1 MAYGARALQG
11 GDHAGVVEYL
21 ADQTQALFGMVAL
34 AVVAD
39 DAGGFLAAVLQG
51 VQAEGREG
59 GGVRRVPHA
68 KHAAFFV
75 RLVVVEPLC
84 LPLCLGIGRGR
95 DAGDHSAPFR
105 RWWSGVVRCDT

>member
-1 MAYGARALQG
+1 
-11 GDHAGVVEYL
+11 
-21 ADQTQALFGMVAL
+21 
-34 AVVAD
+34 
-39 DAGGFLAAVLQG
+39 
-51 VQAEGREG
+51 
-59 GGVRRVPHA
+59 
-68 KHAAFFV
+68 V